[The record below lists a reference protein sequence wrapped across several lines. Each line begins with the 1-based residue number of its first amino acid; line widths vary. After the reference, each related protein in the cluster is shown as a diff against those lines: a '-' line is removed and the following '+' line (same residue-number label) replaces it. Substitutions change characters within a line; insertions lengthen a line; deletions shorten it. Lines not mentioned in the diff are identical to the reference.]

1 MKKYKLAQQADN
13 DLLDIFLEGINEWGY
28 KQAEKY
34 ADELHD
40 CFNML
45 ADHPPGM
52 GTTREDLNEVPHSF
66 MKGSHV
72 IIYRIVEKDLI
83 EIATILPQK
92 IDIPNRV

>member
-1 MKKYKLAQQADN
+1 MKKYKLAQQADD
-13 DLLDIFLEGINEWGY
+13 DLLKILLDGIEAWGY

-45 ADHPPGM
+45 ANHPNM
-52 GTTREDLNEVPHSF
+52 GATREDLKEIPQSF

-72 IIYRIVEKDLI
+72 IIYRIVENNSI

-92 IDIPNRV
+92 MDIPNLVK

>member
-13 DLLDIFLEGINEWGY
+13 DLLKIFLEGIDKWGY

-34 ADELHD
+34 ANELHD

-45 ADHPPGM
+45 GDHPDI
-52 GTTREDLNEVPHSF
+52 GTTRKDLKECPQSF

-72 IIYRIVEKDLI
+72 IFYRITEKGFI
-83 EIATILPQK
+83 EIATIVPQRM
-92 IDIPNRV
+92 DIPNLGK